1 MTTSTATTTL
11 LSPERIF
18 LEALHAV
25 GAMNGDE
32 PASYAAKVASTADLI
47 QDAWRSW
54 SRRQMSVAG
63 QFRGTGTVL
72 QCEDD
77 VLSESG
83 RLLELFRV
91 TVRGDSG
98 TRLDRMWIDKRDAA
112 GAALFGA
119 AQALVGKH
127 VRFHKEQRVQWNGDE
142 PALDNDGNPIT
153 RPYLVAI
160 AAADAAIETQANGDV
175 GGTPAPSGERP
186 TPAPAPAPEVDTA
199 AAADVQSAEQLIALR
214 PQTPTALVNAAVEHL
229 AMTPADVKTEVE
241 AIIGPKKP
249 GVART
254 RADLLKA
261 WTAIVYAHGS

>member
-1 MTTSTATTTL
+1 MTTSTTATTTL

-47 QDAWRSW
+47 QDAWRKW

-63 QFRGTGTVL
+63 EFRGTGTVL

-77 VLSESG
+77 VISESG
-83 RLLELFRV
+83 RPLDLFRV

-98 TRLDRMWIDKRDAA
+98 TRPDRMWIDKRDAA
-112 GAALFGA
+112 GVALFGA

-127 VRFHKEQRVQWNGDE
+127 VRFHKEQRVQWNGDD

-160 AAADAAIETQANGDV
+160 AADAAVETPANADA
-175 GGTPAPSGERP
+175 GGQQPPSGGQ
-186 TPAPAPAPEVDTA
+186 PAPAPAPNA
-199 AAADVQSAEQLIALR
+199 QSAEQLIALR
-214 PQTPTALVNAAVEHL
+214 PQSPTALVGAAVEHL
-229 AMTPADVKTEVE
+229 GMTPDAVKQEVE
-241 AIIGPKKP
+241 AIIGPKQP

-261 WTAIVYAHGS
+261 WTAIVYAHCS